1 MWFFLSLT
9 SALLY
14 SFRRLTE
21 KELSQKINPFTLAFT
36 LQFFS
41 LPAISLMLF
50 FTTVPDL
57 SSLSGYFWIPLLII
71 WIFLYPTQGFFYYKS
86 LKEGE
91 LSYVLPL
98 AGSIP
103 IFNVAISW
111 ILLGEIP
118 SIVGFFGILSIV
130 AGIYSLNIRPK
141 THISSPIIHLF
152 RDKPS
157 IFMIINCLCLALGT
171 SLDKIAIKAS
181 NPLFYSFVNTLGASV
196 VLFIMVL
203 LTSRAKFYTQIINN
217 SKGLVILGVIQS
229 FAFTAFILAL
239 STGIVSYVAAI
250 KSSSAIL
257 GSIWGFLFLKES
269 LNRYKV
275 ISLVLILLGIT
286 FIAIG

>member
-1 MWFFLSLT
+1 MWFLLALT
-9 SALLY
+9 STFLY

-21 KELSQKINPFTLAFT
+21 KELSQKINPFTLAFA

-50 FTTVPDL
+50 FTTIPSL

-103 IFNVAISW
+103 IFNVVISW
-111 ILLGEIP
+111 LLLGEIP
-118 SIVGFFGILSIV
+118 SFVGFLGILSIV
-130 AGIYSLNIRPK
+130 AGIYALNIKPN
-141 THISSPIIHLF
+141 THIISPITHLF
-152 RDKPS
+152 RDRPS
-157 IFMIINCLCLALGT
+157 LFMIINCLCLALGT
-171 SLDKIAIKAS
+171 SLDKVAINAS

-203 LTSRAKFYTQIINN
+203 LTSRTKFYSQIIRNT
-217 SKGLVILGVIQS
+217 KGLMTLGLIQS

-239 STGIVSYVAAI
+239 SIGIVPYVAAI

-257 GSIWGFLFLKES
+257 GSIWGLVFLKEPFT
-269 LNRYKV
+269 RYKTLAL
-275 ISLVLILLGIT
+275 IFIFLGLVLIAL
-286 FIAIG
+286 A